1 MNPEESLLKFKECN
15 SLEEFLHLWSL
26 FYENKI
32 YIPTYGSKFDKS
44 NKSNKSKN
52 KSENIA
58 KFQKITKAGIICLS
72 SQSVIPGKQK
82 GYITAYALQSSRS
95 KLLEELNRYDG
106 IVALGCEIT
115 ESNAFTTYV
124 TYENVAVNERRMNGK
139 AVTSVGGGDP
149 SLYYILDRESSQC
162 TQFINAENYFYL
174 TIIAPHYA
182 SSPDY
187 CLDILEKSLRVFNF

>member
-1 MNPEESLLKFKECN
+1 MNPEESLLKFKECKT
-15 SLEEFLHLWSL
+15 LEEFLHLWSL

-32 YIPTYGSKFDKS
+32 YIPTYNSKFLRS
-44 NKSNKSKN
+44 ANKSKN

-106 IVALGCEIT
+106 IVGLGCEIMD
-115 ESNAFTTYV
+115 SNAFTTYV

-139 AVTSVGGGDP
+139 SVTSVGGGDP
-149 SLYYILDRESSQC
+149 SLYNILDREFSQC

-187 CLDILEKSLRVFNF
+187 CLNILEKSLQVFNF